1 MLQWELVCDKKYL
14 VSLATTIYFVGVMI
28 GGILFGTISDKF
40 GRRPVML
47 TTLYAHIVVG
57 FSIALIP
64 NYAGFVALR
73 FLLGMLMQVR
83 EMF

>member
-1 MLQWELVCDKKYL
+1 MV
-14 VSLATTIYFVGVMI
+14 

-47 TTLYAHIVVG
+47 GTLYTHVIVG
-57 FSIALIP
+57 FCIAFIP

-73 FLLGMLMQVR
+73 FLLGMLMQV
-83 EMF
+83 